1 MSYLALYRKYR
12 PNSFDDV
19 YGQEEIV
26 TVIKNAI
33 INNKISHAYLF
44 SGPRGTG
51 KTTIAK
57 IIARLVNCENL
68 DSNGNPCGKCYNC
81 INFMNSN
88 DIVEID
94 AASNNGVDEIRE
106 IRDNVNLV
114 PSNAKYKVYI
124 VDEVHMLTNQAFNAL
139 LKTLEEP
146 PSHVIFILATT
157 EPHKIPLTIAS
168 RCQKFRFTKIDDNK
182 VVDRLKE
189 ISEEENISCDDDA
202 YFEIAR
208 LSDGCMR
215 DAINLLDQL
224 ASYSNNNISIDDI
237 YKVNGSVSYEDINNL
252 LMNIK
257 TNDKIDIIE
266 FIDKFDKSGK
276 EIGKFIE
283 EFIIYIKDII
293 LFKSAGSVSN
303 INLKNKCIKEISST
317 FSDDDLYNIVDILN
331 KVQNNIKTSSH
342 GSILFMTSMLGF
354 ANKINDNDIR
364 INDKTKAFNSNNNA
378 EFEKKIKNNEII
390 SRKIIS
396 ENNNVCIKN
405 NSEIAIDINGRINN
419 ALASAS
425 KDILKN
431 FKNKW
436 NLINDY
442 LFDEKY
448 SSICGLLKDS
458 ELVVA
463 SNEYIIIANKL
474 DSIVSRIN
482 YDVEIAENLFE
493 KIFGVKIKAV
503 SIAND
508 EWNNIKAKYITDTKN
523 GIKYVIKSLNEIKEE
538 NNNKTPVDDLI
549 DLVGDN
555 IIEYK

>member
-12 PNSFDDV
+12 PNNFDDV

-33 INNKISHAYLF
+33 VNNKISHAYLF

-57 IIARLVNCENL
+57 IIARLVNCDNL

-106 IRDNVNLV
+106 IRDSVNLV

-168 RCQKFRFTKIDDNK
+168 RCQKFRFTKIDDTK
-182 VVDRLKE
+182 VVDRLKK
-189 ISEEENISCDDDA
+189 ISEIEKISCDEDA

-224 ASYSNNNISIDDI
+224 ASYSNNSISIDDI
-237 YKVNGSVSYEDINNL
+237 YKVNGTVSYEDINRL
-252 LMNIK
+252 LLYLKN
-257 TNDKIDIIE
+257 NDKICIIN
-266 FIDKFDKSGK
+266 FIDDFEKKGK
-276 EIGKFIE
+276 EVNKFIDE
-283 EFIIYIKDII
+283 LIIYIKDII
-293 LFKSAGSVSN
+293 LFKNADFISN
-303 INLKNKCIKEISST
+303 ISSKNCCIKEV
-317 FSDDDLYNIVDILN
+317 SDVFNDDVLYSVVDILN
-331 KVQNNIKTSSH
+331 KAQNAIKVSSH
-342 GSILFMTSMLGF
+342 GSILFMTSMLNF
-354 ANKINDNDIR
+354 ANSISIDKNDCNDNKKFI
-364 INDKTKAFNSNNNA
+364 TNNNV
-378 EFEKKIKNNEII
+378 IKQNETENTISENKII
-390 SRKIIS
+390 SREIIYEDS
-396 ENNNVCIKN
+396 SNKN
-405 NSEIAIDINGRINN
+405 EVFIDINGRINN

-425 KDILKN
+425 RDVLN
-431 FKNKW
+431 EFKNKW
-436 NLINDY
+436 NLIMDY
-442 LFDEKY
+442 LLDDKY

-458 ELVVA
+458 ELVAA
-463 SNEYIIIANKL
+463 SNEYFIISNKL
-474 DSIVSRIN
+474 DSVSSRIN
-482 YDVEIAENLFE
+482 DNYEDIESLFN
-493 KIFGVKIKAV
+493 KIFECNVKIV
-503 SIAND
+503 CVTDD
-508 EWNNIKAKYITDTKN
+508 EWKSIKKKYIDNIKN
-523 GIKYVIKSLNEIKEE
+523 GIKYVVKKLNENKNVISD
-538 NNNKTPVDDLI
+538 KTPVDDLI
-549 DLVGDN
+549 DLFGDN

>member
-12 PNSFDDV
+12 PNNFDDV

-33 INNKISHAYLF
+33 VNNKISHAYLF

-57 IIARLVNCENL
+57 IIARIVNCENL
-68 DSNGNPCGKCYNC
+68 DSDGKPCGKCYNC
-81 INFMNSN
+81 VNFMSSN

-157 EPHKIPLTIAS
+157 EPHKIPLTISS
-168 RCQKFRFTKIDDNK
+168 RCQKFRFTKIDDVK
-182 VVDRLKE
+182 VVNRLRE
-189 ISEEENISCDDDA
+189 ICKLENISCEEDA

-224 ASYSNNNISIDDI
+224 ASYSNNHISVDDI
-237 YKVNGSVSYEDINNL
+237 YKVNGSISYEDINNL
-252 LMNIK
+252 LVNIND
-257 TNDKIDIIE
+257 NDKVKIIE
-266 FIDKFDKSGK
+266 FIDKFDQSGK
-276 EIGKFIE
+276 EINKFIE
-283 EFIIYIKDII
+283 EFIIYVKDII
-293 LFKSAGSVSN
+293 LFKSAGFLSN
-303 INLKNKCIKEISST
+303 TNSKNNCIKEISEVFDESI
-317 FSDDDLYNIVDILN
+317 LYNIVDILN
-331 KVQNNIKTSSH
+331 KIQNSIKTSSH
-342 GSILFMTSMLGF
+342 GSILFMTSMLSF
-354 ANKINDNDIR
+354 ANSINRNEQVIDNKKSKNDNDE
-364 INDKTKAFNSNNNA
+364 NK
-378 EFEKKIKNNEII
+378 II
-390 SRKIIS
+390 SR
-396 ENNNVCIKN
+396 EIKN
-405 NSEIAIDINGRINN
+405 GEKENIKELNIDVDGRINN
-419 ALASAS
+419 ALACAS
-425 KDILKN
+425 KEVLKD
-431 FKNKW
+431 FKGKW

-442 LFDEKY
+442 LLEEKY

-463 SNEYIIIANKL
+463 SHEYIIITNKL
-474 DSIVSRIN
+474 SSAASRIN
-482 YDVEIAENLFE
+482 FNFDFVEELFE
-493 KIFGVKIKAV
+493 KIFEYKIKIV
-503 SIAND
+503 SISTD
-508 EWNNIKAKYITDTKN
+508 EWNNIKKKYIDDIKN
-523 GIKYVIKSLNEIKEE
+523 GIKYVIKDLNEKEKIKK
-538 NNNKTPVDDLI
+538 NKTPVDDLI
-549 DLVGDN
+549 DLIGENV
-555 IIEYK
+555 IEHK